1 LIKLT
6 FRPLDGEATV
16 LVRGTYFRICPDE
29 TLRGPDNSIA
39 ARYVDGLWQVAH
51 RRHRA
56 FECEGPVYLR
66 VTSADGRRANI
77 GPYDFLKASDG
88 AILSRE
94 GCLGIHSLRRGIA
107 IESGLWTEIV
117 FLTAIATDS
126 RGVKA
131 PPRFELS

>member
-6 FRPLDGEATV
+6 FCPLDSNSAV
-16 LVRGTYFRICPDE
+16 LIRAMYFRICVDE

-39 ARYVDGLWQVAH
+39 ARYVDGLWQLAH

-66 VTSADGRRANI
+66 VTDTDGRREHI

-88 AILSRE
+88 AIFTRDN
-94 GCLGIHSLRRGIA
+94 CLGAFSLRRNA
-107 IESGLWTEIV
+107 AVPSGLWTEIA
-117 FLTAIATDS
+117 FLTAIRSDAVPAET
-126 RGVKA
+126 
-131 PPRFELS
+131 LSGHR

>member
-6 FRPLDGEATV
+6 FRPLDGESTV

-39 ARYVDGLWQVAH
+39 ARYVDGLWRLAH

-56 FECEGPVYLR
+56 FECADPVYLR
-66 VTSADGRRANI
+66 VTGFDGHREFI

-88 AILSRE
+88 AILTRDS
-94 GCLGIHSLRRGIA
+94 CIGIHSLRRGIA
-107 IESGLWTEIV
+107 SDSGLWMEVAFLAAATTEP
-117 FLTAIATDS
+117 TAPGS
-126 RGVKA
+126 
-131 PPRFELS
+131 PRV